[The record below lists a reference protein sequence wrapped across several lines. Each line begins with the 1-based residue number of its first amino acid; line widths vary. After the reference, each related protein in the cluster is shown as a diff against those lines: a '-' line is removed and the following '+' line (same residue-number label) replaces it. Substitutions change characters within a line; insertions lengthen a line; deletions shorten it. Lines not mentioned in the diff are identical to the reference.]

1 MALNEKHST
10 EDNVYAV
17 FYGEVFQSVLV
28 DSLNTKSIGTF
39 IARISLFAKKF
50 IFKASIQPFHFLPNF
65 YILLSYFL
73 RVVKQMKK

>member
-39 IARISLFAKKF
+39 IARISLFAYSLSISLQTF
-50 IFKASIQPFHFLPNF
+50 I
-65 YILLSYFL
+65 SYSHTF
-73 RVVKQMKK
+73 